1 MYRICAIIGE
11 AGSGKDTI
19 MKKVLER
26 CPLANEIIS
35 CTTRPRRE
43 GEVEGVNY
51 FYLTGEAFGELVLQN
66 KMLEA
71 TVFNDWFYGTSLST
85 LSPDAI
91 NVGVFN
97 PAGIEAMLHNSE
109 VDLEVYYAEAS
120 AKTRLLRQLN
130 REENPDVYEIIRRF
144 KADMADFEFLDFPHR
159 AIKNETAADLELA
172 ISTIV
177 DSLEHRGVLGQN

>member
-1 MYRICAIIGE
+1 MYKICAIVGE

-19 MKKVLER
+19 MKKVLQR
-26 CPLANEIIS
+26 CPWTNEIVS

-43 GEVEGVNY
+43 GEVEGINY

-85 LSPDAI
+85 LSEDMI
-91 NVGVFN
+91 NIGVFN
-97 PAGIEAMLHNSE
+97 PAGIEAMINSPE
-109 VDLEVYYAEAS
+109 VDLEVYYAEVS

-144 KADMADFEFLDFPHR
+144 KADMIDFEFLDFPH
-159 AIKNETAADLELA
+159 IIVKNETAADLESA
-172 ISTIV
+172 IMMIV
-177 DSLEHRGVLGQN
+177 DSLERRRGLGQN

>member
-1 MYRICAIIGE
+1 MYKICAIVGE

-26 CPLANEIIS
+26 CPWTNEIIS

-43 GEVEGVNY
+43 GEREGVNY
-51 FYLTGEAFGELVLQN
+51 YYLSGEQFGDLVLKN

-85 LSPDAI
+85 LSENTI

-97 PAGIEAMLHNSE
+97 PAGIEAMIHNPE

-120 AKTRLLRQLN
+120 PKTRLIRQLN

-144 KADMADFEFLDFPHR
+144 KADMADFEFLEFPHR
-159 AIKNETAADLELA
+159 TIKNESAADLELA
-172 ISTIV
+172 VRTIV
-177 DSLEHRGVLGQN
+177 ASLEHRRVLGQN